1 MAEVKFEKGSKEW
14 DMFMDFWKM
23 CQKHWIPDETEEYW
37 IALSNDIND
46 FYKKHK
52 TSFAKRL
59 YWALH
64 QEMEQKMKDRKAE

>member
-14 DMFMDFWKM
+14 EMFMDFWKM

-46 FYKKHK
+46 FYKKHN

>member
-1 MAEVKFEKGSKEW
+1 MAEVKFEKGSEEW
-14 DMFMDFWKM
+14 EMFMDFWKM

-37 IALSNDIND
+37 IALADDINE

-64 QEMEQKMKDRKAE
+64 QEMEQKMKDGTTK

>member
-14 DMFMDFWKM
+14 EMFMDFWKM

-46 FYKKHK
+46 FYKKYK